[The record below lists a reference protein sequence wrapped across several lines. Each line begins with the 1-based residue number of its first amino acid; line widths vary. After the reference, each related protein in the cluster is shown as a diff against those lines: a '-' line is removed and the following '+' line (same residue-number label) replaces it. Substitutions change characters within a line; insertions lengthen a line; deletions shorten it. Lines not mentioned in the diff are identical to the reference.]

1 MELKRGKT
9 FIKSSVQHEKV
20 PPEHTASANKNDIGK
35 DKKAVLEG
43 NQSVA
48 EVQLAYLAAHKN
60 YRFSTRAARNG
71 AGDNSL
77 DKSSGSSYKLVR
89 KSKTHDCVSEA
100 EKTEQ
105 CSPSNRACEEGFSGK
120 GKGRLVNSISFSGMS
135 SSSSKKECVVSPS
148 QSACSSQM
156 IDYRN
161 FVPQMP
167 FVPAVAKTIPRKRIS
182 LKRSKKGLRDIFH
195 IKKNKP
201 ESLAFLV
208 EKDKNLS
215 SPGCKSELPGRLA
228 KYLFK
233 TGEPFAADCLSQ
245 DCSDSELQ
253 SDSSYDCCNPLCED
267 VASLKSFDS
276 LTGCG
281 EIFADESSAHLEL
294 ENSKEVLLRRSK
306 HKESPI
312 MGSFQG
318 GVEQLASP
326 GQNETVEFGKF
337 WDNINKSVR
346 LHQSTLFD
354 KKLLTMPGS
363 DMGKTGSQAAASAT
377 DPQMSPDKDGDNS
390 KESST
395 ETGTPKSDNQESIST
410 SDEGYYDS
418 FSPGQD
424 DEVKEAQTPGVPGR
438 FPRDSYS
445 GDALYELFYDSNEV
459 KINPVLDDDLCTS
472 ESISEQAIEIPLS
485 IYSFHV
491 GAEENT
497 ASQPAVDIISQGFFH
512 STWKG
517 KECLLKLCDTELS
530 LTMGIINWL
539 RKHSGLVSS
548 PDSLQSPQPQPEK
561 GNHSPIPP
569 SPGPEHNMST
579 AQQEKQSKEDS
590 FNRRVSVDKSKE
602 ASSVNVAEKDS
613 CTNTSDLDFRGR
625 EGNHLEHS
633 STVPGTA
640 ETTGASNYAPQ
651 SQANG
656 DNLQTSSTEKAT
668 SSEGYET
675 SEDRIPLAEGLNR
688 QSGSQSSESLLLND
702 NHEVESCYSYK
713 TAATSPLDALERED
727 RNKPMYHSLSVC
739 CDKPPQPLTLRGFQS
754 YISPTP
760 RESSTNIVQLLE
772 RCGFGLEGSPRHV
785 QLVYGQ
791 VVKYVADRKYMMM
804 MCHRPQAL
812 MRTEYWDG
820 NEVPFQDLNSL
831 SSAVKRAL
839 GSSPMS
845 SAAVMER
852 QHLGWQ
858 LSPSTSN
865 TNHRSVRSY
874 KTPEPVDNYISEGEF
889 EDDLSSSTPSTI
901 ELEIRGSSQDTDE
914 DYFETLSHQSGSLS
928 DVKTEPYESASETES
943 VASDRHFKSKSP
955 PCGSLHTRKESYASE
970 YSDDDDLFYER
981 PAGLFNRMSLRKAS
995 GSGRILMEDTD
1006 ANSTSLTLAAV
1017 RYADGLGSGSSENN
1031 DSEPVEYPGIRKSFP
1046 ENEYKRNK
1054 NPEGKKFRA
1063 RLALAHKSLSS
1074 LFESKSLEKENT
1086 EQSSKVSLKTEKE
1099 KAKLRQ
1105 STWKAFLK
1113 SKEADG
1119 LKRPVLANL
1128 SPTQESVNTT
1138 RGQLMR
1144 TTSVEQQDSSNGH
1157 TFLKTETSNG
1167 SSTDT
1172 NYFDTSLEPVDISS
1186 PADEK
1191 DKEIPERRRRRKRP
1205 KSLYKCFSFD
1215 DVWMERN
1222 QKRNLEKER
1231 QPERGMQLQHLPEDQ
1246 LKAGMSAS
1254 ITSAGALDMLPLKLH
1269 PFSQSTPTGLDCM
1282 GWKRRI
1288 SAPVIADG
1296 ALDKTALTDDVGS
1309 EEDLYE
1315 DFRSSNHRYGHAGG
1329 GGEQLAINERLSTSS
1344 HAFTLSLCPHT
1355 ASIPQ
1360 EHPGQDLP
1368 PGRTWLWLWHILSAG
1383 GRI

>member
-20 PPEHTASANKNDIGK
+20 LSEHTASTNKNDIGK
-35 DKKAVLEG
+35 EKKAALEG
-43 NQSVA
+43 NQSAA
-48 EVQLAYLAAHKN
+48 EVQLAYLATHKN

-77 DKSSGSSYKLVR
+77 EKSSGSSYKLVR

-100 EKTEQ
+100 DKTEQ

-201 ESLAFLV
+201 ESLAFMV

-294 ENSKEVLLRRSK
+294 ENSKEVLVRRSK
-306 HKESPI
+306 HKDSPI

-326 GQNETVEFGKF
+326 GQNEAIEFGKF
-337 WDNINKSVR
+337 WDNINRSVR

-363 DMGKTGSQAAASAT
+363 DMGQAESQAAASAT

-395 ETGTPKSDNQESIST
+395 QTGTPKSDNQESIST

-424 DEVKEAQTPGVPGR
+424 DEMKEAQTPGVPGR

-548 PDSLQSPQPQPEK
+548 PDSLQSPQSQPEK

-569 SPGPEHNMST
+569 GPGPEHNVST
-579 AQQEKQSKEDS
+579 AQQEKQSKEDT
-590 FNRRVSVDKSKE
+590 FNRRVSLDKSKDATQ
-602 ASSVNVAEKDS
+602 ASSVNVAERDS
-613 CTNTSDLDFRGR
+613 CTNTSNLDFQGR
-625 EGNHLEHS
+625 EGSHHEHS

-668 SSEGYET
+668 VSEGYET
-675 SEDRIPLAEGLNR
+675 SEDRILLAENLNR
-688 QSGSQSSESLLLND
+688 QSGSQSSESPLLND

-713 TAATSPLDALERED
+713 TAATSPLDTLERED

-760 RESSTNIVQLLE
+760 RDSSTNIVQLLE
-772 RCGFGLEGSPRHV
+772 RCVTQVASLKLSYENKHLEDKYIGNEMNNIICKMSQYKNKLLLQNECNCVAQKPEYSSIACTNQYNYETSFQASSLYHLKQNGEQICSKDQKSRAKILDEVARDKISFEYAQLNNQAFSYLQDFTFASDSAPATMLSRPTFLPLFNSLCLDIPATVSSAPYGTAIPPAESLQPKEAEQGSPGPWHYAESPCR
-785 QLVYGQ
+785 G
-791 VVKYVADRKYMMM
+791 
-804 MCHRPQAL
+804 
-812 MRTEYWDG
+812 
-820 NEVPFQDLNSL
+820 L
-831 SSAVKRAL
+831 SGVTA
-839 GSSPMS
+839 
-845 SAAVMER
+845 
-852 QHLGWQ
+852 
-858 LSPSTSN
+858 LSP
-865 TNHRSVRSY
+865 H
-874 KTPEPVDNYISEGEF
+874 PEAAAP
-889 EDDLSSSTPSTI
+889 
-901 ELEIRGSSQDTDE
+901 DT
-914 DYFETLSHQSGSLS
+914 G
-928 DVKTEPYESASETES
+928 V
-943 VASDRHFKSKSP
+943 V
-955 PCGSLHTRKESYASE
+955 G
-970 YSDDDDLFYER
+970 
-981 PAGLFNRMSLRKAS
+981 
-995 GSGRILMEDTD
+995 
-1006 ANSTSLTLAAV
+1006 
-1017 RYADGLGSGSSENN
+1017 
-1031 DSEPVEYPGIRKSFP
+1031 
-1046 ENEYKRNK
+1046 
-1054 NPEGKKFRA
+1054 
-1063 RLALAHKSLSS
+1063 
-1074 LFESKSLEKENT
+1074 
-1086 EQSSKVSLKTEKE
+1086 
-1099 KAKLRQ
+1099 
-1105 STWKAFLK
+1105 
-1113 SKEADG
+1113 
-1119 LKRPVLANL
+1119 
-1128 SPTQESVNTT
+1128 
-1138 RGQLMR
+1138 
-1144 TTSVEQQDSSNGH
+1144 
-1157 TFLKTETSNG
+1157 
-1167 SSTDT
+1167 
-1172 NYFDTSLEPVDISS
+1172 
-1186 PADEK
+1186 
-1191 DKEIPERRRRRKRP
+1191 
-1205 KSLYKCFSFD
+1205 
-1215 DVWMERN
+1215 RN
-1222 QKRNLEKER
+1222 Q
-1231 QPERGMQLQHLPEDQ
+1231 Q
-1246 LKAGMSAS
+1246 
-1254 ITSAGALDMLPLKLH
+1254 
-1269 PFSQSTPTGLDCM
+1269 
-1282 GWKRRI
+1282 
-1288 SAPVIADG
+1288 
-1296 ALDKTALTDDVGS
+1296 
-1309 EEDLYE
+1309 
-1315 DFRSSNHRYGHAGG
+1315 
-1329 GGEQLAINERLSTSS
+1329 
-1344 HAFTLSLCPHT
+1344 
-1355 ASIPQ
+1355 
-1360 EHPGQDLP
+1360 
-1368 PGRTWLWLWHILSAG
+1368 
-1383 GRI
+1383 

>member
-20 PPEHTASANKNDIGK
+20 LPEHTASTNKNDIGK
-35 DKKAVLEG
+35 EKKAALEG
-43 NQSVA
+43 NQSAA
-48 EVQLAYLAAHKN
+48 EVQLAYLATHKN

-77 DKSSGSSYKLVR
+77 EKSSGSSYKLVR

-100 EKTEQ
+100 DKTEQ

-201 ESLAFLV
+201 ESLAFMV

-233 TGEPFAADCLSQ
+233 TGEPFAADRLSQ

-294 ENSKEVLLRRSK
+294 ENSKEVLVRRSK
-306 HKESPI
+306 HKDSPI

-326 GQNETVEFGKF
+326 GQNEAIEFGKF
-337 WDNINKSVR
+337 WDNINRSVR

-363 DMGKTGSQAAASAT
+363 DMGQAESQAAASAT

-395 ETGTPKSDNQESIST
+395 QTGTPKSDNQESIST

-424 DEVKEAQTPGVPGR
+424 DEMKEAQTPGVPGR

-459 KINPVLDDDLCTS
+459 KMNPVLDDDLCTS

-548 PDSLQSPQPQPEK
+548 PDSLQSPQSQPEK

-569 SPGPEHNMST
+569 GPGPERNVST
-579 AQQEKQSKEDS
+579 AQQEKQSKEDT
-590 FNRRVSVDKSKE
+590 FNRRVSLDKSKDATQ
-602 ASSVNVAEKDS
+602 ASSVNVAERDS
-613 CTNTSDLDFRGR
+613 CTNTSNLDFQGR
-625 EGNHLEHS
+625 EGSHHEHS

-668 SSEGYET
+668 VSEGYET
-675 SEDRIPLAEGLNR
+675 SEDRILLAENLNR
-688 QSGSQSSESLLLND
+688 QSGSQSSESPLLND

-713 TAATSPLDALERED
+713 TAATSPLDTLERED

-760 RESSTNIVQLLE
+760 RDSSTNIVQLLE
-772 RCGFGLEGSPRHV
+772 RCVTQVASLKLSYENKHLEDKYIGNEMNNIICKMSQYKNKLLLQNECNCVAQKPEYSSIACTNQYNYETSFQASSLYHLKQNGEQICSKDQKSRAKILDEVARDKISFEYAQLNNQAFSYLQDFTFASDSAPATMLSRPTFLPLFNSLCLDIPATVSSAPYGTAIPPAESLQPKEAEQGSPGPWHYAESPCR
-785 QLVYGQ
+785 G
-791 VVKYVADRKYMMM
+791 
-804 MCHRPQAL
+804 
-812 MRTEYWDG
+812 
-820 NEVPFQDLNSL
+820 L
-831 SSAVKRAL
+831 SGVTA
-839 GSSPMS
+839 
-845 SAAVMER
+845 
-852 QHLGWQ
+852 
-858 LSPSTSN
+858 LSP
-865 TNHRSVRSY
+865 H
-874 KTPEPVDNYISEGEF
+874 PEAAAP
-889 EDDLSSSTPSTI
+889 
-901 ELEIRGSSQDTDE
+901 DT
-914 DYFETLSHQSGSLS
+914 G
-928 DVKTEPYESASETES
+928 V
-943 VASDRHFKSKSP
+943 V
-955 PCGSLHTRKESYASE
+955 G
-970 YSDDDDLFYER
+970 
-981 PAGLFNRMSLRKAS
+981 
-995 GSGRILMEDTD
+995 
-1006 ANSTSLTLAAV
+1006 
-1017 RYADGLGSGSSENN
+1017 
-1031 DSEPVEYPGIRKSFP
+1031 
-1046 ENEYKRNK
+1046 
-1054 NPEGKKFRA
+1054 
-1063 RLALAHKSLSS
+1063 
-1074 LFESKSLEKENT
+1074 
-1086 EQSSKVSLKTEKE
+1086 
-1099 KAKLRQ
+1099 
-1105 STWKAFLK
+1105 
-1113 SKEADG
+1113 
-1119 LKRPVLANL
+1119 
-1128 SPTQESVNTT
+1128 
-1138 RGQLMR
+1138 
-1144 TTSVEQQDSSNGH
+1144 
-1157 TFLKTETSNG
+1157 
-1167 SSTDT
+1167 
-1172 NYFDTSLEPVDISS
+1172 
-1186 PADEK
+1186 
-1191 DKEIPERRRRRKRP
+1191 
-1205 KSLYKCFSFD
+1205 
-1215 DVWMERN
+1215 RN
-1222 QKRNLEKER
+1222 Q
-1231 QPERGMQLQHLPEDQ
+1231 Q
-1246 LKAGMSAS
+1246 
-1254 ITSAGALDMLPLKLH
+1254 
-1269 PFSQSTPTGLDCM
+1269 
-1282 GWKRRI
+1282 
-1288 SAPVIADG
+1288 
-1296 ALDKTALTDDVGS
+1296 
-1309 EEDLYE
+1309 
-1315 DFRSSNHRYGHAGG
+1315 
-1329 GGEQLAINERLSTSS
+1329 
-1344 HAFTLSLCPHT
+1344 
-1355 ASIPQ
+1355 
-1360 EHPGQDLP
+1360 
-1368 PGRTWLWLWHILSAG
+1368 
-1383 GRI
+1383 